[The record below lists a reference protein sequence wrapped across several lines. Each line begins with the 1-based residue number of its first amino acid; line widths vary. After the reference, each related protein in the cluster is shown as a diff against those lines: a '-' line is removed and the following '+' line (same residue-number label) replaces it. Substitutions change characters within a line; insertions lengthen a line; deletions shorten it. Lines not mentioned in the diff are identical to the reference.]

1 MSAIMPPLC
10 TPELPAAFSAL
21 LEHMQSECTRVHQ
34 LVALSSPPLQD
45 DDPSLLSFAASL
57 GELEATMQAHEER
70 LAAEEAA
77 LADMH
82 AETLPQIRLVN
93 EQLQQQHKEVMAC
106 EHLQPK
112 QPATALASARAPLAN
127 KTNAPASTKK
137 ASSSKSKDKTSSSA
151 SAASG
156 GASGGSVPFAPLEK
170 LRTALPPVSEAEF
183 ASIPSYM
190 RARHLDRAKL
200 NTALEAWGGALRNKY
215 TLLHTPRAQLGPAQ
229 AEQVSLWAGEETSE
243 TAGCFVLSAEDL
255 RACGPLQAL
264 GPHTLKAVLVALRHI
279 GRVKNATTN
288 SSGGSPK
295 YILL

>member
-1 MSAIMPPLC
+1 
-10 TPELPAAFSAL
+10 
-21 LEHMQSECTRVHQ
+21 
-34 LVALSSPPLQD
+34 
-45 DDPSLLSFAASL
+45 
-57 GELEATMQAHEER
+57 
-70 LAAEEAA
+70 
-77 LADMH
+77 
-82 AETLPQIRLVN
+82 
-93 EQLQQQHKEVMAC
+93 
-106 EHLQPK
+106 
-112 QPATALASARAPLAN
+112 LAN

-137 ASSSKSKDKTSSSA
+137 ASSSKSKDKASSA
-151 SAASG
+151 AAASG
-156 GASGGSVPFAPLEK
+156 GANGGSAQFAPLEK

-215 TLLHTPRAQLGPAQ
+215 SLLHTPRAQLTPSQ
-229 AEQVSLWAGEETSE
+229 AEQVSLWTGEETSE